1 LPGRSTTVR
10 SEIKSIFPERTVVLL
25 ARSCLIKQAEHAMQ
39 RRFAPGQVR
48 FHPRRPVPDASRNSA
63 AALLLL
69 GGKS

>member
-1 LPGRSTTVR
+1 
-10 SEIKSIFPERTVVLL
+10 
-25 ARSCLIKQAEHAMQ
+25 MQ

-69 GGKS
+69 GGKSCQ